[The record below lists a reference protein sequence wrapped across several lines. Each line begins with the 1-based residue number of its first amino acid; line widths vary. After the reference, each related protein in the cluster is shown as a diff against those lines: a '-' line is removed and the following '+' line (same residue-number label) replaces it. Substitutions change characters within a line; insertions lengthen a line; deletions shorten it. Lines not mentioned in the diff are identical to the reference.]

1 MDKISKKDIMDVE
14 EIIEKIEIENQ
25 RKREEKEGEII
36 EIEEIIYRNN
46 RRIGEIMDKIEKIA
60 MEEGEKSEKIE
71 KEINKALII
80 EERIKNLEEELKDLK
95 TKKDVILQETFNELK
110 RMI

>member
-1 MDKISKKDIMDVE
+1 MDKISKRDIMEIE
-14 EIIEKIEIENQ
+14 EIIEQIELENEI
-25 RKREEKEGEII
+25 KREKKEGEII

>member
-1 MDKISKKDIMDVE
+1 
-14 EIIEKIEIENQ
+14 
-25 RKREEKEGEII
+25 
-36 EIEEIIYRNN
+36 
-46 RRIGEIMDKIEKIA
+46 MDKIEKIA